1 MTVHKCAET
10 IQGRKLFKGGNYM
23 RKYGMYKIFFQNGE
37 KALKKEFGNGK
48 VSFLRLDITFPRRSD
63 EYCLLKCVS
72 TFLEGFNLVVNSTE
86 VKAEN
91 DWNTRLFK
99 NPRLVCPK
107 E

>member
-1 MTVHKCAET
+1 
-10 IQGRKLFKGGNYM
+10 
-23 RKYGMYKIFFQNGE
+23 MYKIFFQNGE